1 MLHARMLTYLDEVV
15 RCGSIR
21 QAAERLHVAPSSI
34 NRQILAL
41 EEEYGAPLFERMHRR
56 LRLTA
61 VGELVIT
68 HVRQTLAEHGRLQTR
83 ISELHGRRRGVVRI
97 ATMVG
102 LATAVLPPV
111 IDALQRRNPFIKLI
125 VQALSLPGNID
136 ALESGAADIGF
147 AFNLPD
153 DPKLRLVAS
162 AQMQIGAVVAPTHP
176 LAAKQAVH
184 LSECVGFPL
193 VLPDRSLTIGRI
205 IAEAFEKS
213 SIATDLAMESNSVDL
228 IKQVVLRGEWITIV
242 NHVDAEPE
250 RSRGDLVFLPLL
262 DDHVGR
268 HVLKLV
274 HRARG
279 TLDAAQSLVLEE
291 LRDLTFAIGRSG
303 PQGQAGGQLAPRPE
317 NAIL

>member
-21 QAAERLHVAPSSI
+21 QAAERLNVAASSI

-41 EEEYGAPLFERMHRR
+41 EQEYGAPLFERMHRR

-68 HVRQTLAEHGRLQTR
+68 HVRQTLTDHGRMQTR
-83 ISELHGRRRGVVRI
+83 IAELHGRRRGVVRI

-111 IDALQRRNPFIKLI
+111 IDDLQRRNPFIKLVI
-125 VQALSLPGNID
+125 QALSLPGNIE
-136 ALESGAADIGF
+136 ALQSGAADIGF

-162 AQMQIGAVVAPTHP
+162 AQMQIGIAVARNHP
-176 LAAKQAVH
+176 LAGKQAVH

-205 IAEAFEKS
+205 VAEAFEKS
-213 SIATDLAMESNSVDL
+213 SIATDLAVESNSVDL
-228 IKQVVLRGEWITIV
+228 LKQVVVRGDWITV
-242 NHVDAEPE
+242 FNHADAEPE
-250 RSRGDLVFLPLL
+250 RTRGDLVFLPLL
-262 DDHVGR
+262 DDHIGR

-274 HRARG
+274 HRSRG
-279 TLDAAQSLVLEE
+279 PLDAAQSLVLED
-291 LRDLTFAIGRSG
+291 LRNLTLAIGRG
-303 PQGQAGGQLAPRPE
+303 ERTGDGLAPAPVS
-317 NAIL
+317 ATL